1 MLPQFQINKDNRVAL
16 TINTIIQRFV
26 EKMKEFK
33 RNDLVGMLIHH
44 DSEDDIVMNR
54 TINVL
59 SNITR
64 GGCTIRA

>member
-59 SNITR
+59 SNITC